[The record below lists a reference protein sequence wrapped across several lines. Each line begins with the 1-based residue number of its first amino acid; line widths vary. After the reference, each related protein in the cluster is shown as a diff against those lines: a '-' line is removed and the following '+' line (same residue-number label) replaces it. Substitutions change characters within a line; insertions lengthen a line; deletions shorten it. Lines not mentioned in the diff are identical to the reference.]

1 MKPKSNKPGKS
12 NGSRQEPLNLQVY
25 RIDGDLVELLFIPRE
40 IDLRVGETLT
50 LRERETGRSVIAQV
64 IAFRSASYPSLVQE
78 QMLNLLG
85 PEPLDAP
92 LLEAIGYRL
101 FVQTGGNGRSAEL
114 GNIKVALAKIRK
126 TVPADQPA
134 LGTMGWLDPCPGCGH
149 FPHTRRGSLRQ
160 RHARPGAPAEPGLDV
175 GWA

>member
-25 RIDGDLVELLFIPRE
+25 RIEGDLIELLFSPRE

-50 LRERETGRSVIAQV
+50 LQERETGRSVIAQV

-85 PEPLDAP
+85 PEQLAAP
-92 LLEAIGYRL
+92 LLESIGYRL

-126 TVPADQPA
+126 TVPANQPA
-134 LGTMGWLDPCPGCGH
+134 V
-149 FPHTRRGSLRQ
+149 GSSGM
-160 RHARPGAPAEPGLDV
+160 AGSRPGMRTSSAHPTRKYSTTPPATWGTH
-175 GWA
+175 